1 VDVSDIDSLDVKG
14 FLDPEEGMKLY
25 DLALEVSRSGPCLE
39 IGGYCGKS
47 TLYLGLACKE
57 TGSILYSV
65 DHHRGSEEQQPGQ
78 EYYDPDLY
86 DEAEGRVDT
95 FRFFRRTIEQA
106 GLLDT
111 VVPIVASSNLV
122 ARMWSTPL
130 AFVFIDGGHSYVT
143 ALTDYSSWSPH
154 LMPGGTLAIHD
165 IFMDPAKG
173 GQAPHYV
180 YKLALASGLYAE
192 RPMIKTLGVL
202 RRLNVGEVPEEIR
215 SKRDW

>member
-14 FLDPEEGMKLY
+14 FLDPEEGMELY
-25 DLALEVSRSGPCLE
+25 NLALEASKSGPCLE

-95 FRFFRRTIEQA
+95 FRFFRRTIEQS

-111 VVPIVASSNLV
+111 VVTIVASSNLV

>member
-1 VDVSDIDSLDVKG
+1 VNVSDIESLDVKG
-14 FLDPEEGMKLY
+14 FLDPEEGMELY
-25 DLALEVSRSGPCLE
+25 SLAIEASRSGPCLE

-122 ARMWSTPL
+122 ARMWSAPL
-130 AFVFIDGGHSYVT
+130 ALVFIDGGHSYVT

-154 LMPGGTLAIHD
+154 LMPGGILAIHD

>member
-1 VDVSDIDSLDVKG
+1 MDVSDIDSLDVKG
-14 FLDPEEGMKLY
+14 FLDPEEGMELY
-25 DLALEVSRSGPCLE
+25 NLALEASRSGPCLE

-154 LMPGGTLAIHD
+154 LMPGGILAIHD